1 MTIFDF
7 NRRFPTKKSAIDF
20 IIKIKYNGSYVCP
33 FCGCTHNIYRDN
45 SNNGRDLY
53 CNNCKSHFSIL
64 TGTVFENTH
73 LDIRMWLYA
82 INLVMVAKKGI
93 SACQLQRELG
103 MVSYKGAWRML
114 HLIRECMGREEYKDT
129 FEAIVEVDETYV
141 GGKPR
146 KENIHNERETNEK
159 YNKRGRGSSSKTPVI
174 GVKERSSGRVH
185 CVVATKNAD
194 GMKLSGKQLLK
205 VLNDACKEGT
215 TVMTD
220 QYSGYNIINE
230 GREENTKNFIRIM
243 VNHDVEFSK
252 GDGKHTNG
260 IESFWAIV
268 KRGVY
273 GIYHHVSVKHMQ
285 TYMDEFCFRMNH
297 RKVEDGF
304 ESLVKLSLE
313 HSIRCLKC
321 A

>member
-7 NRRFPTKKSAIDF
+7 HKQFPTEKSAIDF
-20 IIKIKYNGSYVCP
+20 IIKVKYNGTYVCP
-33 FCGCTHNIYRDN
+33 FCGCVHNIYRD
-45 SNNGRDLY
+45 SANNGKDLY
-53 CNNCKSHFSIL
+53 CNNCKSHFSVL
-64 TGTVFENTH
+64 KGTIFENTH

-82 INLVMVAKKGI
+82 MNLVMVAKKGI

-103 MVSYKGAWRML
+103 MKSYKGAWRML
-114 HLIRECMGREEYKDT
+114 HLIREIMGKEEYKDT

-146 KENIHNERETNEK
+146 KENVHNERETNEK
-159 YNKRGRGSSSKTPVI
+159 FNKRGRGSSSKTPVI

-185 CVVATKNAD
+185 CVVATANAN
-194 GMKLSGKQLLK
+194 GQKLTGKQLLK

-220 QYSGYNIINE
+220 QYSGYNVIDE
-230 GREENTKNFIRIM
+230 GRIENTKKFIRIM
-243 VNHDVEFSK
+243 VNHEVEFSK

-285 TYMDEFCFRMNH
+285 TYMDEFCFRINH

-304 ESLVKLSLE
+304 ANLVKLSV
-313 HSIRCLKC
+313 
-321 A
+321 AA

>member
-7 NRRFPTKKSAIDF
+7 HKRFPTEKSAIDF
-20 IIKIKYNGSYVCP
+20 IIKGKYNGTYVCP
-33 FCGCTHNIYRDN
+33 FCGCVHNIYRDKA
-45 SNNGRDLY
+45 NNGKDLY
-53 CNNCKSHFSIL
+53 CNNCKSHFSVL
-64 TGTVFENTH
+64 TGTIFENTH

-103 MVSYKGAWRML
+103 MKSYKGAWRML
-114 HLIRECMGREEYKDT
+114 HIIREVMGKEEYKNT
-129 FEAIVEVDETYV
+129 FEAIVEIDETYV

-146 KENIHNERETNEK
+146 KDNVHFERETNDK
-159 YNKRGRGSSSKTPVI
+159 FNKRGRGSSSKTPVI

-185 CVVATKNAD
+185 CVVATANAN
-194 GMKLSGKQLLK
+194 GQKLTGKQLLK

-220 QYSGYNIINE
+220 QYSGYNVIDE
-230 GREENTKNFIRIM
+230 GRVENTKNFIRIM
-243 VNHDVEFSK
+243 VNHEVEFSK

-304 ESLVKLSLE
+304 ASLVKLSV
-313 HSIRCLKC
+313 
-321 A
+321 AA

>member
-7 NRRFPTKKSAIDF
+7 HKQFPTEKSAIDF
-20 IIKIKYNGSYVCP
+20 IIKVKYNGTYVCP
-33 FCGCTHNIYRDN
+33 FCGCVHNIYRD
-45 SNNGRDLY
+45 SANNGKDLY
-53 CNNCKSHFSIL
+53 CNNCKSHFSVL
-64 TGTVFENTH
+64 KGTIFENTH

-82 INLVMVAKKGI
+82 MNLVMVAKKGI

-103 MVSYKGAWRML
+103 MKSYKGAWRML
-114 HLIRECMGREEYKDT
+114 HLIREIMGKEEYKDT

-146 KENIHNERETNEK
+146 KENVHNERETNEK
-159 YNKRGRGSSSKTPVI
+159 FNKRGRGSSSKTPVI

-185 CVVATKNAD
+185 CVVATANAN
-194 GMKLSGKQLLK
+194 GQKLTGKQLLK

-220 QYSGYNIINE
+220 QYSGYNVIDE
-230 GREENTKNFIRIM
+230 GRIENTKKFIRIM
-243 VNHDVEFSK
+243 VNHEVEFSK

-285 TYMDEFCFRMNH
+285 TYMDEFCFRINH

-304 ESLVKLSLE
+304 ANLVRLSV
-313 HSIRCLKC
+313 
-321 A
+321 AA

>member
-7 NRRFPTKKSAIDF
+7 YQAFPSEKSAIDL
-20 IIKIKYNGSYVCP
+20 IIKTKYNGTYVCP
-33 FCGCTHNIYRDN
+33 FCGCVHNIYRDTAHD
-45 SNNGRDLY
+45 GKDLY
-53 CNNCKSHFSIL
+53 CNNCKSHFSVL
-64 TGTVFENTH
+64 TGTIFENTH

-82 INLVMVAKKGI
+82 INLVLVAKKGI

-103 MVSYKGAWRML
+103 MKSYKGAWRML
-114 HLIRECMGREEYKDT
+114 RLIRECMGREDYKDT

-146 KENIHNERETNEK
+146 KGNVHFERETAEK
-159 YNKRGRGSSSKTPVI
+159 FNKRGRGSKSKTPVI
-174 GVKERSSGRVH
+174 GVKERSTGRVH
-185 CVVATKNAD
+185 CVVATTNAD
-194 GMKLSGKQLLK
+194 GRKLTGKQLLS
-205 VLNDACKEGT
+205 VLNDVCKEGT

-220 QYSGYNIINE
+220 QYSGYNIIDK
-230 GREENTKNFIRIM
+230 GRTENTKNFVRIM
-243 VNHDVEFSK
+243 VNHEVEYSS

-273 GIYHHVSVKHMQ
+273 GVYHHVSVKHMQ
-285 TYMDEFCFRMNH
+285 TYMNEFSFRMNH

-304 ESLVKLSLE
+304 KALLKLSV
-313 HSIRCLKC
+313 
-321 A
+321 AA

>member
-7 NRRFPTKKSAIDF
+7 QKRFPTEKSAIDF
-20 IIKIKYNGSYVCP
+20 IIKVKYNGTYVCP
-33 FCGCTHNIYRDN
+33 FCGCIHNIYRDKGH
-45 SNNGRDLY
+45 NGRDLY
-53 CNNCKSHFSIL
+53 CNNCKSHFSAL
-64 TGTVFENTH
+64 SGTIFENTH

-103 MVSYKGAWRML
+103 MKSYKGAWRML
-114 HLIRECMGREEYKDT
+114 HLIREVMGKEEYHGC

-146 KENIHNERETNEK
+146 KENVHFERETNEK
-159 YNKRGRGSSSKTPVI
+159 FNKRGRGSSSKTPVI

-185 CVVATKNAD
+185 CVVATANAD
-194 GMKLSGKQLLK
+194 GQKLTGKQLLK
-205 VLNDACKEGT
+205 VLDNVCKAGT
-215 TVMTD
+215 TIMTD
-220 QYSGYNIINE
+220 QYSGYNVIDE
-230 GREENTKNFIRIM
+230 GRVENTKNFIRIM
-243 VNHDVEFSK
+243 VNHEVEFSK

-297 RKVEDGF
+297 RETEDGF
-304 ESLVKLSLE
+304 ASLVKLSV
-313 HSIRCLKC
+313 
-321 A
+321 AA

>member
-7 NRRFPTKKSAIDF
+7 HKQFPTEKSAIDF
-20 IIKIKYNGSYVCP
+20 IIKVKYNGTYVCP
-33 FCGCTHNIYRDN
+33 FCGCVHNIYRD
-45 SNNGRDLY
+45 SANNGKDLY
-53 CNNCKSHFSIL
+53 CNNCKSHFSVL
-64 TGTVFENTH
+64 KGTIFEHTH

-82 INLVMVAKKGI
+82 MNLVMVAKKGI

-103 MVSYKGAWRML
+103 MKSYKGAWRML
-114 HLIRECMGREEYKDT
+114 HLIREIMGKEEYKDT

-146 KENIHNERETNEK
+146 KENVHNERETNEK
-159 YNKRGRGSSSKTPVI
+159 FNKRGRGSSSKTPVI

-185 CVVATKNAD
+185 CVVATANAN
-194 GMKLSGKQLLK
+194 GQKLTGKQLLK

-220 QYSGYNIINE
+220 QYSGYNVIDE
-230 GREENTKNFIRIM
+230 GRIENTKKFIRIM
-243 VNHDVEFSK
+243 VNHEVEFSK

-304 ESLVKLSLE
+304 ANLVRLSV
-313 HSIRCLKC
+313 
-321 A
+321 AA

>member
-7 NRRFPTKKSAIDF
+7 HKCFPTEKSAIDF
-20 IIKIKYNGSYVCP
+20 IIKVKYNSTYVCP
-33 FCGCTHNIYRDN
+33 FCGCVHNIYRDN
-45 SNNGRDLY
+45 TNNGKDLY
-53 CNNCKSHFSIL
+53 CNNCKSHFSVL
-64 TGTVFENTH
+64 KGTIFENTH
-73 LDIRMWLYA
+73 LDIRMWLYTM
-82 INLVMVAKKGI
+82 NLVMVAKKGI

-103 MVSYKGAWRML
+103 MKSYKGAWRML
-114 HLIRECMGREEYKDT
+114 HLIRGIMGKEEYKDC

-146 KENIHNERETNEK
+146 KENVHYERETNEK
-159 YNKRGRGSSSKTPVI
+159 FNKRGRGSSSKTPVI

-185 CVVATKNAD
+185 CVVATANAN
-194 GMKLSGKQLLK
+194 GQKLTGKQLLK

-220 QYSGYNIINE
+220 QYSGYNIIDE
-230 GREENTKNFIRIM
+230 GRVENTKNFIRIM
-243 VNHDVEFSK
+243 VNHEVEFSK

-268 KRGVY
+268 KRGMY

-304 ESLVKLSLE
+304 ESLVRLSV
-313 HSIRCLKC
+313 
-321 A
+321 AA

>member
-7 NRRFPTKKSAIDF
+7 HKRFPTEKSAIDF
-20 IIKIKYNGSYVCP
+20 IIKVKYNGTYVCP
-33 FCGCTHNIYRDN
+33 FCGCVHNIYRDKA
-45 SNNGRDLY
+45 NNGKDLY
-53 CNNCKSHFSIL
+53 CNNCKSHFSVL
-64 TGTVFENTH
+64 TGTIFENTH

-103 MVSYKGAWRML
+103 MKSYKGAWRML
-114 HLIRECMGREEYKDT
+114 HLIRDIMVKEEYKDC
-129 FEAIVEVDETYV
+129 FESIVEVDETYV

-146 KENIHNERETNEK
+146 KENVHNERETNEK
-159 YNKRGRGSSSKTPVI
+159 FNKRGRGSSSKTPVI

-185 CVVATKNAD
+185 CVVATANTN
-194 GMKLSGKQLLK
+194 GQKLTGKQLLK

-220 QYSGYNIINE
+220 QYSGYNVIDK
-230 GREENTKNFIRIM
+230 GRVENTKNFIRIM
-243 VNHDVEFSK
+243 VNHEVEFSK
-252 GDGKHTNG
+252 GNGKHTNG
-260 IESFWAIV
+260 IESVWAIV

-304 ESLVKLSLE
+304 TNLVKLSV
-313 HSIRCLKC
+313 
-321 A
+321 AA

>member
-7 NRRFPTKKSAIDF
+7 QKRFPTEKSAIDF
-20 IIKIKYNGSYVCP
+20 IIKVKYNGTYVCP
-33 FCGCTHNIYRDN
+33 LCGCIHNIYRDKGH
-45 SNNGRDLY
+45 NGRDLY
-53 CNNCKSHFSIL
+53 CNNCKSHFSAL
-64 TGTVFENTH
+64 SGTIFENTH
-73 LDIRMWLYA
+73 LDIRMWLYT

-103 MVSYKGAWRML
+103 MKSYKGAWRML
-114 HLIRECMGREEYKDT
+114 HLIREVMGKEEYHDS

-146 KENIHNERETNEK
+146 KENVHFEMETNEK
-159 YNKRGRGSSSKTPVI
+159 FNKRGRGSSSKTPVI

-185 CVVATKNAD
+185 CVVATANAD
-194 GMKLSGKQLLK
+194 GQKLTGKQLLK
-205 VLNDACKEGT
+205 VLDNVCKAGT

-220 QYSGYNIINE
+220 QYSGYNVIDE
-230 GREENTKNFIRIM
+230 GRVENTKNFIRIM
-243 VNHDVEFSK
+243 VNHEVEFSK

-297 RKVEDGF
+297 RETEDGF
-304 ESLVKLSLE
+304 ASLVKLSV
-313 HSIRCLKC
+313 
-321 A
+321 AA

>member
-7 NRRFPTKKSAIDF
+7 HKRFPTEKSAIDF
-20 IIKIKYNGSYVCP
+20 IIKVKYNGTYVCP
-33 FCGCTHNIYRDN
+33 FCGCVHNIYRDKA
-45 SNNGRDLY
+45 NNGKDLY
-53 CNNCKSHFSIL
+53 CNNCKSHFSVL
-64 TGTVFENTH
+64 TGTIFENTH

-103 MVSYKGAWRML
+103 MKSYKGAWRML
-114 HLIRECMGREEYKDT
+114 HLIREVMGKEEYKNT

-146 KENIHNERETNEK
+146 KENIHNERESNEK
-159 YNKRGRGSSSKTPVI
+159 FNKRGRGSSSKTPVI

-194 GMKLSGKQLLK
+194 GTKLSGKQLLK

-220 QYSGYNIINE
+220 QHSGYNVINE

-243 VNHDVEFSK
+243 VNHEVEFSK

-304 ESLVKLSLE
+304 TNLVKLSV
-313 HSIRCLKC
+313 
-321 A
+321 AA